1 MISSVE
7 VTEIA
12 SLKDLTSK
20 LISVTEA
27 SKISGLTTGFL
38 RRLLIRG
45 DIEGVKIGRNWL
57 TTKKAIEGY
66 LKQDRRRGP
75 KPKGQKRLPRR

>member
-1 MISSVE
+1 MNRLQE
-7 VTEIA
+7 VIEIA
-12 SLKDLTSK
+12 SIKGLTSK

-45 DIEGVKIGRNWL
+45 DLEGVKIGRNWL
-57 TTKKAIEGY
+57 TTREAVEGY

-75 KPKGQKRLPRR
+75 KPKA